1 MRLIDADE
9 LKKQIE
15 VAMKDSGF
23 YRPIYQGFAKAIDYA
38 PTIDVEPARHGHWIE
53 DDDGDGRHCS
63 ICGEDYCYL
72 ISNCELYNYCPNCGA
87 KMDMEVTNDEIET
100 VSVLRR

>member
-9 LKKQIE
+9 LIEKLDPEYKATVKLIKKGEAHLDNLAEGYKE
-15 VAMKDSGF
+15 VHDLIIWS
-23 YRPIYQGFAKAIDYA
+23 
-38 PTIDVEPARHGHWIE
+38 PTVDAEPVRHGHWIE

-63 ICGEDYCYL
+63 ICGEDYCYA

-87 KMDMEVTNDEIET
+87 KMDEVEE
-100 VSVLRR
+100 